1 MSLLSPWRARAAQ
14 SRRHLGVLTLYALL
28 IAALTAAAVVL
39 PRAVGAADEA
49 RFAGVLSDDHAA
61 AAELALGVQYLGE
74 PADLAA
80 QMSAAVDDTAARARD
95 PFRAAIRERGWIA
108 QLEPLGVSGLTPPG
122 DADGISLILGAATRI
137 PVSGPVDGALPDTW
151 DGAGTLPIAVS
162 RTVADRLALGVGQ
175 VFEAGPVPVRVAAVF
190 DVDADAP
197 GVDHRATLDRVTSES
212 LRDGTTLLTVGAW
225 IPPAA
230 LAALGPQL
238 TGVQV
243 TGWLA
248 IDPARVSVAD
258 RDALASALRAS
269 SSAGAYLRDGQ
280 PLQLSSRL
288 PTLLERAGRA
298 EATAHALVWLL
309 SAGAIA
315 ALVAAVVATAFGA
328 ARAREGDRAL
338 LRARGATTGRML
350 RDGAVDLALVAV
362 VGAACGA
369 GAAVI
374 AAPDGEAAPVAA
386 AIALAVAGSALLG
399 AAAVVPAPTR
409 ARPLAIAAGVLVV
422 VVGVAGVLTLAARG
436 YTEDDLD
443 LFLAAVPATATGAA
457 AVMVAAVLPAVLA
470 VLARVVSRGAHT
482 RAWLG
487 ARWAARRGAGVA
499 PVLAVLLAVTSA
511 TSALLIG
518 QTLDAGLESAAR
530 SAVGAD
536 IRLDAGGDVPPP
548 GVLAGLDGVAAAV
561 QVDTLVPATVTDGG
575 RLRAV
580 TVLVA
585 DTTALHAVR
594 PDLPVLERGA
604 ALAPPDLAD
613 ALGET
618 GSARGVEIGGVGKVD
633 IVRSSADLP
642 VRDGRWLLLD
652 RDTITSDALSL
663 AARWTLVRAGDTA
676 VAARTIAQR
685 IGASPTA
692 GSASLHTVAAARAE
706 RDGDPTVAV
715 VRAVLVAGVILP
727 SLLALVSVMAA
738 VVSSSR
744 ERHSLWGVARLT
756 GARAWGRG
764 LLAVWQVG
772 PVAVVAASVGVGLG
786 VGLAAVIHGATDIA
800 AATGGLPV
808 DTRVPAAAWLA
819 VPAIAIVLSATAL
832 VADAVSRP
840 PRLALLVRNGAP

>member
-14 SRRHLGVLTLYALL
+14 SRRHMGVLTLYALL

-95 PFRAAIRERGWIA
+95 PFRSAIRERAWVA
-108 QLEPLGVSGLTPPG
+108 QLEPLGVSGLTAPG
-122 DADGISLILGAATRI
+122 DADGISLILGAATRV

-151 DGAGTLPIAVS
+151 DGAGALPIAVS

-197 GVDHRATLDRVTSES
+197 GADHRAALDRVTSES
-212 LRDGTTLLTVGAW
+212 LRDGTTLVTAGAW

-298 EATAHALVWLL
+298 EATAHTLVWLL

-338 LRARGATTGRML
+338 LRARGATTARML

-374 AAPDGEAAPVAA
+374 AAPAGEAAPVAA
-386 AIALAVAGSALLG
+386 AITLAVAGSALLG
-399 AAAVVPAPTR
+399 AAAVIPAPTR

-436 YTEDDLD
+436 YTEDALD

-457 AVMVAAVLPAVLA
+457 AVMVAAVLPSVLA
-470 VLARVVSRGAHT
+470 VLARLVSRGAHT

-511 TSALLIG
+511 TSAVLIG
-518 QTLDAGLESAAR
+518 QTLDAGLEAAAR
-530 SAVGAD
+530 SEVGAD
-536 IRLDAGGDVPPP
+536 IRLDADGAGPAPS
-548 GVLAGLDGVAAAV
+548 VLEGLDGVAAAV
-561 QVDTLVPATVTDGG
+561 HVDTLVPATVTDGG

-585 DTTALHAVR
+585 DTAALHEVR

-604 ALAPPDLAD
+604 ALAPSDLAD

-618 GSARGVEIGGVGKVD
+618 GSARGVEIGGVGAVD
-633 IVRSSADLP
+633 IVRSPADLP

-652 RDTITSDALSL
+652 RDTIASDALSL
-663 AARWTLVRAGDTA
+663 AARWTLVRAADPA
-676 VAARTIAQR
+676 VAARAVAQSV
-685 IGASPTA
+685 GASP
-692 GSASLHTVAAARAE
+692 GVGASLHTVAAARAE

-744 ERHSLWGVARLT
+744 ERHALWGVARLT
-756 GARAWGRG
+756 GARARGRG

-786 VGLAAVIHGATDIA
+786 VGLAAVIRGATDLA
-800 AATGGLPV
+800 AATGGLSV
-808 DTRVPAAAWLA
+808 DTAVPAAAWLA
-819 VPAIAIVLSATAL
+819 VPAIAIVLSAAAL
-832 VADAVSRP
+832 VADSVSRP